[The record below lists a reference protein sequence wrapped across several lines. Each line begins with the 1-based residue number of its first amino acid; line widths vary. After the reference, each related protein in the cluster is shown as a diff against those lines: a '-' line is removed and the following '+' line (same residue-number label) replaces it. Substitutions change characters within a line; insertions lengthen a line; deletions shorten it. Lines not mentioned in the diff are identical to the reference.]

1 MFIQYGFGSSI
12 APGTLKESAVQT
24 LAQLK
29 PGENN
34 GPWQMGA
41 GTIAGSAMRRNAMI
55 NAASE
60 FANADS
66 FASVANQGTAGLAAV
81 AQDSGDALS
90 WGLQAGVRQ
99 SEAREARRFAGRD
112 LAGMALIGAGTL
124 YESLRGR
131 APRPQRQMVEAPTFT
146 QVPLPGAPKENS

>member
-1 MFIQYGFGSSI
+1 MFYQYSPGFSFG
-12 APGTLKESAVQT
+12 PGTLKESAVAT

-81 AQDSGDALS
+81 AQDNGDALS
-90 WGLQAGVRQ
+90 WGLQAGFRQ
-99 SEAREARRFAGRD
+99 REAREARRFAGRD
-112 LAGMALIGAGTL
+112 LAGLGLIAAGTL
-124 YESLRGR
+124 YESFRGR
-131 APRPQRQMVEAPTFT
+131 APRPQRQAVAAPTFT
-146 QVPLPGAPKENS
+146 EAPLPGAPKGSA